1 MKKLRSFSAYVLPIL
16 ILLSLPTL
24 LAIRLPYND
33 NINFIIGMLIS
44 YIVSI
49 ILGFLI
55 ESIDKK
61 KVVELLSII
70 LSLIGMFSFYGLVQD
85 NEKLLI
91 IGLIG
96 IGALSIIVYIILNTI
111 INQTNKRTWTYII
124 ELIQQNHF
132 LSGGTHSGICLCQRN
147 LPR

>member
-61 KVVELLSII
+61 KVVKLLSII
-70 LSLIGMFSFYGLVQD
+70 LSLIGIFSFYGLVQD

-111 INQTNKRTWTYII
+111 INQTNKRT
-124 ELIQQNHF
+124 
-132 LSGGTHSGICLCQRN
+132 
-147 LPR
+147 